1 MRCHKGALK
10 PPLYFHL
17 LLHSKTMNQQIKQ
30 RWIEALKSGEYQQG
44 WESLCYN
51 NKFCCLGVLTD
62 LYIKEHGLQWHKDVG
77 GCWSLDG
84 EGGVLPSS
92 VQAWAGLNDANPMIL
107 GDCATDHN
115 DGTNASFEEIAGY
128 IEQDPIL

>member
-1 MRCHKGALK
+1 
-10 PPLYFHL
+10 
-17 LLHSKTMNQQIKQ
+17 MNQQIKQ
-30 RWIEALKSGEYQQG
+30 RWIEALKSGKYQQG
-44 WESLCYN
+44 HEALCRN
-51 NKFCCLGVLTD
+51 NTFCCLGVLTD
-62 LYIKEHGLQWHKDVG
+62 LYIKEHSLQWHKDVG

-107 GDCATDHN
+107 DNDATSHN

-128 IEQDPIL
+128 IEQDPNL

>member
-1 MRCHKGALK
+1 
-10 PPLYFHL
+10 
-17 LLHSKTMNQQIKQ
+17 MNQQIKQ
-30 RWIEALKSGEYQQG
+30 RWIEALKSGKYQQG
-44 WESLCYN
+44 HYTLCYN

-62 LYIKEHGLQWHKDVG
+62 LYIKEHGFQWHKDVG
-77 GCWSLDG
+77 GCWSFDG

-92 VQAWAGLNDANPMIL
+92 ALAWAGLNDTNPMIL

-128 IEQDPIL
+128 IEQDPLL